1 MTSDSFQLLSRLLD
15 EALERPPEEREEYL
29 RRASGGDERI
39 LAAALAALAAD
50 DVPMTHLRG
59 EIAEALGERRDPGQA
74 PEGERRCGPFRLLRQ
89 IGTGGMGE
97 VFLAERVDADF
108 AQRVAVKVLPQEVR
122 SLELRRRLERE
133 RQILARLEHP
143 GIARLVDGGIAADG
157 TPYLALEYVDGLS
170 LPEFLA
176 EKRPDLQEKMRIFL
190 ELCDAVA
197 FVHQRLVIHR
207 DLKPTNVMIGSDGR
221 ARLLDF
227 GIAGLLEEDDLGLTR
242 TVDHLL
248 TPRYAAPEQV
258 RGEPSTTSTDIHGLG
273 LLLFELLAG
282 ERAFGA
288 DATTATAVAREILE
302 REAPRPTSVSRELRA
317 RREGGDFDAITAKAM
332 RKRPEE
338 RYAAVTDLAA
348 DVRRALG
355 GLPVSARGGDRLY
368 RASRFLLRH
377 RFSLATAAAVFVAL
391 SVGLLLAV
399 RERDRAQASEAK
411 AVAIQRFLVDD
422 LLLAA
427 TPEESRGRALT
438 VREVLDSADERV
450 ERALGG
456 EPDVE
461 RSVRGV
467 LADVYLRLGEID
479 AADRQIA
486 REAKLMEAAGPEDRF
501 PGEVRKARLALARQ
515 EYPRALTL
523 ASGLLDESLASGDPA
538 TGRAVAL
545 LLRGRAEEGLGQY
558 ARAEASYR
566 SARLASLGPA
576 RDERVELE
584 ILSRLVTIFTT
595 ERRDLEAESA
605 ARELLERSVA
615 VHGEAHPARVLA
627 LSRLALALRRLQ
639 RPLEAEEAARRG
651 IELARRLLPE
661 GHELEFEATRVRVLS
676 LVDLRH
682 FDDARRE
689 SEGLLA
695 RSRAARGSGSVA
707 AASAEELRAIL
718 HAYDREYAE
727 AAALYRHALP
737 ILQAGLGELHS
748 TTLRV
753 RRNLIG
759 LFRRQGDESA
769 QRAGSAALVQL
780 ARDHQSSRGLDPTTL
795 RDLALLALRA
805 EPADLRDPAVGLQL
819 ARSAVERTERRWL
832 DALVTLA
839 EALESSGDLPSAIAT
854 MREAYASPDALLD
867 SSMVRM
873 MVRLL
878 KKLDDPSSAGEIDAF
893 LAGTAARRRALYP
906 TDFALESDTLSHLAA
921 RDQELGRHADAVA
934 KLEAADAAL
943 APHYSETHEDRV
955 TTVLALVENLR
966 SLGRADEARA
976 RLQHFKE
983 RLDREPDADP
993 DLREEVD
1000 AALAELGGAS

>member
-15 EALERPPEEREEYL
+15 EALERPAEEREEYL
-29 RRASGGDERI
+29 RRAAGGDERI

-50 DVPMTHLRG
+50 DVPMAHLRAG
-59 EIAEALGERRDPGQA
+59 IAGALDERLDSGLA
-74 PEGERRCGPFRLLRQ
+74 PESERRCGPFRLLRQ

-108 AQRVAVKVLPQEVR
+108 AQRVAVKVLPPEIR
-122 SLELRRRLERE
+122 SQELRRRLERE

-143 GIARLVDGGIAADG
+143 GIARLVDGGIADDG
-157 TPYLALEYVDGLS
+157 SPYLALEYVDGLS

-176 EKRPDLQEKMRIFL
+176 EKRPNLQERLRIFL

-197 FVHQRLVIHR
+197 FAHQRLVIHR

-227 GIAGLLEEDDLGLTR
+227 GIAGLLEEDDLGRTR

-248 TPRYAAPEQV
+248 TPRSAAPEQA
-258 RGEPSTTSTDIHGLG
+258 RGEPSTTATDVHGLG
-273 LLLFELLAG
+273 LLLFELLTG

-288 DATTATAVAREILE
+288 EATTATAVVREILE
-302 REAPRPTSVSRELRA
+302 REPPRPTSVSRELRA
-317 RREGGDFDAITAKAM
+317 RREGADFDAITSKAL

-438 VREVLDSADERV
+438 VREALDSAHLRV

-456 EPDVE
+456 EPDLE

-479 AADRQIA
+479 AADLQIA
-486 REAKLMEAAGPEDRF
+486 REEKLMETAGPEDRF
-501 PGEVRKARLALARQ
+501 PGQVRRARLALARQ
-515 EYPRALTL
+515 EFPRALTI

-545 LLRGRAEEGLGQY
+545 LLRGRAEEGLGLY

-566 SARLASLGPA
+566 SARLASLGPT

-584 ILSRLVTIFTT
+584 ILSRLVAIFTT

-615 VHGEAHPARVLA
+615 VHGEEHPARVLA

-651 IELARRLLPE
+651 LELARRLLPE

-695 RSRAARGSGSVA
+695 RSRAARGADSVA

-718 HAYDREYAE
+718 HAYDREYAA
-727 AAALYRHALP
+727 AAALYHHALP

-753 RRNLIG
+753 RRNVTALS
-759 LFRRQGDESA
+759 RRQGDEAA

-795 RDLALLALRA
+795 RDLSLLALRA

-839 EALESSGDLPSAIAT
+839 EALESSGDLPSAIAA
-854 MREAYASPDALLD
+854 MREAYANPDALLD

-878 KKLDDPSSAGEIDAF
+878 KKLDYPSSAGEIDAF
-893 LAGTAARRRALYP
+893 LAATAARRRALYP
-906 TDFALESDTLSHLAA
+906 ADFALESDTLSHLAA
-921 RDQELGRHADAVA
+921 RDRELGRHADAVA

-955 TTVLALVENLR
+955 TTILALVENLR
-966 SLGRADEARA
+966 SLGRAGEARA
-976 RLQHFKE
+976 RLQHLKE
-983 RLDREPDADP
+983 RLAREPDADP